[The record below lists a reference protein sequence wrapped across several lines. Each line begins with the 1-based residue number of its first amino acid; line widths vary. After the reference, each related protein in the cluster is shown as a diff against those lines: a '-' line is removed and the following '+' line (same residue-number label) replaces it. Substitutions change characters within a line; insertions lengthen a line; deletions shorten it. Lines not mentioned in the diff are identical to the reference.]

1 MSHKLTKYEK
11 PLRRMFWNKQ
21 DIIPML
27 LTVHTSGSLEVSA
40 ELWLTRLN
48 TWLVII
54 GQRIQ
59 QCHRSLPLARINTC
73 YDIIGL
79 RTQRTWVSSENGLVL
94 ASYIMS
100 NFWGVLTSSGET
112 LDRGVKRLFNIS
124 KLWNSVL
131 LFCHR
136 MIRRVSTSRAA
147 TSKESLHIYRTMNR
161 ACRQKRNNQTG

>member
-1 MSHKLTKYEK
+1 MSHKLTKYEN

-21 DIIPML
+21 DITPML

-59 QCHRSLPLARINTC
+59 QCHQSLPLARINTC

-79 RTQRTWVSSENGLVL
+79 RTQRTWVSSENALVL

-100 NFWGVLTSSGET
+100 NFWGILTSSGEA
-112 LDRGVKRLFNIS
+112 LDRERKRLFNIS

-131 LFCHR
+131 LFCHWMR
-136 MIRRVSTSRAA
+136 QVSRTRAA
-147 TSKESLHIYRTMNR
+147 TSHESLHLPPDN
-161 ACRQKRNNQTG
+161 QKSLPERETNHIW